1 MYSFFL
7 RGVFGFLSM
16 VCNLPLQVQGD
27 ARDVMASLQQV
38 LNQFSVA
45 AVVDD
50 EYATAGEDTDDDDGA
65 ADYPGLFTD
74 DVSCLM
80 LLLPFTNDVLFF
92 CLIGP

>member
-7 RGVFGFLSM
+7 PDVFGFLSM

-27 ARDVMASLQQV
+27 ARDVVASLQQV
-38 LNQFSVA
+38 LDQLSVA
-45 AVVDD
+45 AMVDD
-50 EYATAGEDTDDDDGA
+50 EYDATGEGSDDDDDP

-80 LLLPFTNDVLFF
+80 LLLPWLMMCYSSV
-92 CLIGP
+92 